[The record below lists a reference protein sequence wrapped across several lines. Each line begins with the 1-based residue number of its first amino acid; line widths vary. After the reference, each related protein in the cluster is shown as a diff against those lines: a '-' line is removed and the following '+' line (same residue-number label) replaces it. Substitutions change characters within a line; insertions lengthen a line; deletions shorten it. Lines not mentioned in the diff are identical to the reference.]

1 MGETIEEL
9 VLAALA
15 SLDDDHKCIYWELV
29 MKQEVFERIYEEELT
44 PIQRRILHRIL
55 KGKSHTAIRGDVTVW
70 FDRKVY
76 AGNERDKLPKSKCTI
91 LEDLESGK
99 KLIDQSNLSH
109 HLKKICEQF
118 ELADLP
124 EVIKQFIRYR
134 PQLVSCTTLK
144 QFALL
149 ETTQFPSGAT
159 NSLYYQYR
167 HPIEE
172 KCESYIRKVGEEAI
186 LLRIKAPAQMGKT
199 SLMNRLL
206 NHEYIKT
213 IKAKIVYINLDD
225 ADEKVLNKDM
235 FYQWFCANVSN
246 QLGLEINDYLEKQW
260 KPFLGNNVNCTN
272 IFEKFIFPNC
282 QNIIFLGID
291 NLHRIFPDRELQDF
305 LLWLRTRHEN
315 AKNNQIW
322 RKLAFI
328 LAYSTD
334 GYPLFQLNLSSLYN
348 VGNPQELRE
357 FNTEEIQNLS
367 LKYGLHWQI
376 IQVKSLQK
384 IIGGHPFLVR
394 LAMYYISHE
403 EMTLTQILNKAATN
417 EGIYSNHLG
426 RLLKII
432 RDSHLT
438 ESLKKVIHS
447 FTPVQLDPIETFQLY
462 SIGLVTKKDNKV
474 EPRCQLYREYFTTF
488 L

>member
-1 MGETIEEL
+1 MKREL
-9 VLAALA
+9 
-15 SLDDDHKCIYWELV
+15 
-29 MKQEVFERIYEEELT
+29 FERIYEEELT

-55 KGKSHTAIRGDVTVW
+55 QGKSNTAIRGDVTVW
-70 FDRKVY
+70 FDHKVY
-76 AGNERDKLPKSKCTI
+76 SGSERDKLPRSKRTI
-91 LEDLESGK
+91 LEGLESGK
-99 KLIDQSNLSH
+99 KLMDQSNLSH
-109 HLKKICEQF
+109 HLRKICEQF
-118 ELADLP
+118 ELIDLQ
-124 EVIKQFIRYR
+124 EVIKQFIKYR
-134 PQLVSCTTLK
+134 RQLVSYETLE
-144 QFALL
+144 QFELL
-149 ETTQFPSGAT
+149 QTTQFTSGAT
-159 NSLYYQYR
+159 NSLYYEYR

-172 KCESYIRKVGEEAI
+172 KCESYIKKVGEEAI

-199 SLMNRLL
+199 SLINRLL
-206 NHEYIKT
+206 HHEYIKI
-213 IKAKIVYINLDD
+213 IKAKVVYINLDD

-235 FYQWFCANVSN
+235 FYRWFCANVSN
-246 QLGLEINDYLEKQW
+246 QLGLDINDCLEIQW

-272 IFEKFIFPNC
+272 IFDKYIFPGC
-282 QNIIFLGID
+282 QNIILLGID
-291 NLHRIFPDRELQDF
+291 NLHRIFPQPELQDF

-334 GYPLFQLNLSSLYN
+334 GYPLFQLNYSSLYN
-348 VGNPQELRE
+348 LGYSQTLRE
-357 FNTEEIQNLS
+357 FNEEEIQNLS
-367 LKYGLHWQI
+367 LKHGLKWEFS
-376 IQVKSLQK
+376 QVKSLQK

-394 LAMYYISHE
+394 LAMYHISHE
-403 EMTLTQILNKAATN
+403 EMTLKEILNKAATN

-438 ESLKKVIHS
+438 ESLKKVIS
-447 FTPVQLDPIETFQLY
+447 SSTLVQLDPIETFQLY

-488 L
+488 I

>member
-1 MGETIEEL
+1 
-9 VLAALA
+9 
-15 SLDDDHKCIYWELV
+15 

-76 AGNERDKLPKSKCTI
+76 AGNERDKLPRSRLTT
-91 LEDLESGK
+91 LEDLESGE

-109 HLKKICEQF
+109 HLKTIYEEF
-118 ELADLP
+118 ELVDLR
-124 EVIKQFIRYR
+124 EVIKQFVRYR
-134 PQLVSCTTLK
+134 PQLVSSTTLK
-144 QFALL
+144 QFELL
-149 ETTQFPSGAT
+149 ETAQFPSGAT

-172 KCESYIRKVGEEAI
+172 KCESYIRKAGEEAI

-199 SLMNRLL
+199 SLINRLL

-225 ADEKVLNKDM
+225 ADEQVLNKDM
-235 FYQWFCANVSN
+235 FYRWFCANVSN
-246 QLGLEINDYLEKQW
+246 QLGLDINDYLEKQW

-272 IFEKFIFPNC
+272 IFDKFIFPNC

-367 LKYGLHWQI
+367 LRHGLNWQI
-376 IQVKSLQK
+376 IQVESLKQ

-394 LAMYYISHE
+394 LAMYHIIHE
-403 EMTLTQILNKAATN
+403 EVTLEEILSKAATN
-417 EGIYSNHLG
+417 EGIYNNYLG

-447 FTPVQLDPIETFQLY
+447 FTPVELDPIETFQLY

>member
-1 MGETIEEL
+1 
-9 VLAALA
+9 
-15 SLDDDHKCIYWELV
+15 

-76 AGNERDKLPKSKCTI
+76 AGNERDKLPRSRRTT
-91 LEDLESGK
+91 LEDLESGR

-109 HLKKICEQF
+109 HLRTICEQF
-118 ELADLP
+118 ELDELQ
-124 EVIKQFIRYR
+124 EVIQQFVRYR
-134 PQLVSCTTLK
+134 PQLVSSTTLE
-144 QFALL
+144 QFELL

-172 KCESYIRKVGEEAI
+172 KCESYIRKAGEEAI

-199 SLMNRLL
+199 SLINRLL

-225 ADEKVLNKDM
+225 ADEQVLNKDM
-235 FYQWFCANVSN
+235 FYRWFCANVSN
-246 QLGLEINDYLEKQW
+246 QLGLDINDYLEKQW

-272 IFEKFIFPNC
+272 IFDKFIFPNC

-357 FNTEEIQNLS
+357 FNTEEILNVS
-367 LKYGLHWQI
+367 LKHGLNWKI
-376 IQVKSLQK
+376 SQVESLKQ

-394 LAMYYISHE
+394 LAMYHISHQ
-403 EMTLTQILNKAATN
+403 EMTLEQVLSKAATN
-417 EGIYSNHLG
+417 EGIYNNHLG

-432 RDSHLT
+432 RDSDLT
-438 ESLKKVIHS
+438 EVFKKVINS
-447 FTPVQLDPIETFQLY
+447 STPVQLDPIETFQMY
-462 SIGLVTKKDNKV
+462 SIGLVTKKDNKIQ
-474 EPRCQLYREYFTTF
+474 PRCHLYREYFITF